1 MIDPIKPIQTP
12 IEKAMYGLFKE
23 RINKNPFF
31 LNFLIEKI
39 LGEKKYTAQTY
50 FAFLSKLVFY
60 AKRQFMPCTTR
71 VLISDSPIRIYKIL
85 KVKNLFLA
93 ETMLEKKERK

>member
-1 MIDPIKPIQTP
+1 
-12 IEKAMYGLFKE
+12 MYGLFKE

-93 ETMLEKKERK
+93 ETMLEKKESEIVGKAQNYL